1 METRMDALVIF
12 FFLAI
17 VQVTGGQGMTFG
29 TMDECIQVRAQAAN
43 DPSVMFL
50 SECTELKLTP
60 VTIPKENKS

>member
-1 METRMDALVIF
+1 MGDLVIF

-29 TMDECIQVRAQAAN
+29 TMDECIQTRAQAAT

-50 SECTELKLTP
+50 SECVTLKLTP
-60 VTIPKENKS
+60 IHVPKENKS